1 MPYDTHHCVHRPAL
15 VVSLQGTPQS
25 FQGIENGRRISVQ
38 DIELQISWRKKKIQ
52 LMQMYDSI
60 SRENGQKLDFLV
72 CELENLIRTV
82 ILKGTRLFT
91 NLFSTIS

>member
-38 DIELQISWRKKKIQ
+38 DIELQISWREKNNTIDADVR
-52 LMQMYDSI
+52 LNF
-60 SRENGQKLDFLV
+60 SRKWSE
-72 CELENLIRTV
+72 T
-82 ILKGTRLFT
+82 
-91 NLFSTIS
+91 